1 MGAQVIFQYPNKFS
15 PMECDKIIALGEAA
29 ESHYVKA
36 GTGES
41 ANLKEVEV
49 SFIHCDIETQWIFS
63 RVIPLLA
70 PWPISRLEDLQFSIY
85 GEGGCCDWHIDH
97 EEDTNQGA
105 GRDRIVNA
113 IVQLSDPGDYTGG
126 DLEAK
131 VGLTIHQPSRE
142 RGSVLVL
149 DKEIWHRVAP
159 LTGGIRKS
167 LVCWGLK

>member
-1 MGAQVIFQYPNKFS
+1 MIKQYDNKFS
-15 PMECDKIIALGEAA
+15 PLECDKIIALGDA
-29 ESHYVKA
+29 SIVHHIFK

-41 ANLKEVEV
+41 SNLKNVRV
-49 SFIHCDIETQWIFS
+49 GFIHCTIDTMWIFS
-63 RVIPLLA
+63 RMIPLLGR
-70 PWPISRLEDLQFSIY
+70 WPISRLESMQFSIY
-85 GEGGCCDWHIDH
+85 GPGGCCGWHIDN

-113 IVQLSDPGDYTGG
+113 IVQLSDPDDYTEG
-126 DLEAK
+126 DLEAR
-131 VGLTIHQPSRE
+131 VGLSIHQAPRS

-159 LTGGIRKS
+159 LTGGTRKS